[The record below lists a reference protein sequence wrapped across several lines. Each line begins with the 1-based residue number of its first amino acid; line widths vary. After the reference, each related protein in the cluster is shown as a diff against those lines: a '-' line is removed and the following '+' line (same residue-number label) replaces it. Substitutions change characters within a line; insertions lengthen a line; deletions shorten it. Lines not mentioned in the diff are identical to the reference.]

1 MVVAKKKDRPQNLHD
16 RAFKALFSPPEA
28 ALPILRA
35 ALPPAL
41 IDAIDPGSLVPG
53 PTDFVNDELEE
64 DHRDLLLSATI
75 KGQHALFYFV
85 EHQSTVQRFMSLRLL
100 RYVLKVWDW
109 WLAQHPKATTV
120 PAVIPVVLHQGHKAW
135 DQPRALQELIDLPR
149 EALDL
154 VGRHLPGLD
163 FALLD
168 LGPASKAELAAF
180 PGPPLVRVTL
190 VFMRAIVDPRYDPLD
205 ALELLRSELRQLM
218 VLPGGKARVKVVL
231 RYTVRARPELDV
243 RRVADEFRRV
253 AGDEAGEV
261 VMSTAHELIETGRA
275 QERREL
281 LEAQLTEKF
290 GKLAPAVLERL
301 SAASAEQLKT
311 WAIRFATVKRLE
323 DVFAD
328 RRRPG
333 SRRSRKK

>member
-1 MVVAKKKDRPQNLHD
+1 MARKRKPGSLHD

-41 IDAIDPGSLVPG
+41 VDAIDPGSLQPG

-75 KGQHALFYFV
+75 RGQHALFYFV
-85 EHQSTVQRFMSLRLL
+85 EHQSTVLRFMSLRLL

-109 WLAQHPKATTV
+109 WLARHPDATTL
-120 PAVIPVVLHQGHKAW
+120 PAVIPVVLHQGDRAW
-135 DQPRALQELIDLPR
+135 DQPRSLQELIDLPPA
-149 EALDL
+149 ALAL
-154 VGRHLPGLD
+154 VGRHMPALD

-168 LGPASKAELAAF
+168 LGPSSKAELAAF

-190 VFMRAIVDPRYDPLD
+190 VFMRAIVDPRCDPLE
-205 ALELLRSELRQLM
+205 ALDLLQGELRELM
-218 VLPGGKARVKVVL
+218 VLPGGKARFKVVV

-253 AGDEAGEV
+253 AGEEASEV
-261 VMSTAHELIETGRA
+261 VMSTAHELIETGRV

-281 LEAQLTEKF
+281 LEMQLTEKF
-290 GKLAPAVLERL
+290 GKLTPSTRERL
-301 SAASAEQLKT
+301 EAASAEDLKT
-311 WAIRFATVKRLE
+311 WIKQFAKAKRIE
-323 DVFAD
+323 DVFA
-328 RRRPG
+328 RGRSG
-333 SRRSRKK
+333 SGRSRKK